1 MNTTYRDIIFAF
13 KDFLSQHKGVNQVVD
28 AQTWNYQ
35 ALENIYPT
43 VIIVPSTSSGTNA
56 SVLLSF
62 SIFFCD
68 ILIADG
74 SNTRDVYS
82 DMLEV
87 VKDFIS
93 YFTGSPELD
102 WTINSDFTLTPF
114 EERFDDT
121 VAGWEL
127 DCTVEIMFNHSV
139 CNLPIEDYSPSI
151 LPPQAHFIYSIVGDT
166 VILYNKSTNY
176 DDLTWDLPGSI
187 EESIFYINS
196 NKMIIKF
203 NPGTWTIT
211 LTAKRQG
218 FQDSTYTQIIEI
230 N

>member
-1 MNTTYRDIIFAF
+1 MNITYRDIIFAF
-13 KDFLSQHKGVNQVVD
+13 KDFLTQHKGVNQVVD

-43 VIIVPSTSSGTNA
+43 VIIVPSVSSGTGS

-93 YFTGSPELD
+93 YFTGSLDLD
-102 WTINSDFTLTPF
+102 WGITSDFTLTPF

-127 DCTVEIMFNHSV
+127 DCTVEIPFSHSV
-139 CNLPIEDYSPSI
+139 CNLPIE
-151 LPPQAHFIYSIVGDT
+151 
-166 VILYNKSTNY
+166 
-176 DDLTWDLPGSI
+176 
-187 EESIFYINS
+187 
-196 NKMIIKF
+196 
-203 NPGTWTIT
+203 
-211 LTAKRQG
+211 
-218 FQDSTYTQIIEI
+218 
-230 N
+230 